1 MNSEAPAQHTVPTP
15 TAGLRE
21 LLDVPAPAKLNLFL
35 HVVGRRPDGYHL
47 LQSVFV
53 LLDWADVLH
62 FERRAGGG
70 VDRSDVNP
78 AAQALPDDDLCVRA
92 ARALQQATGCTEGVH
107 ITLDKRLPAQA
118 GLGGGSSDAASCLL
132 ALNRLW
138 RLGLS
143 LPELQ
148 RIGVTLGADVPFFLG
163 GQNAW
168 VEGIGEQITPLSLP
182 EWPARFLVA
191 KPPAGVSTPQ
201 IFGHPALKRD
211 TKRSII
217 EDFVASAGQQM
228 GPADGHGTVVSLF
241 GHNDLQAPAE
251 MLCPDISWGLER
263 FRQMGLAGRM
273 SGSGSAIF
281 SPLGSAGGAG
291 PMAGPEPHGLVS
303 GWPSG
308 WVVRVCNRLDRHP
321 LLGW

>member
-1 MNSEAPAQHTVPTP
+1 M
-15 TAGLRE
+15 RE

-35 HVVGRRPDGYHL
+35 HVVGRRTDGYHL

-62 FERRAGGG
+62 FERRDSNQI
-70 VDRSDVNP
+70 DRADLAP
-78 AAQALPDDDLCVRA
+78 AHDQTGRENLPAEDLCVRA
-92 ARALQQATGCTEGVH
+92 ARLLQQATGCTQGVQ

-138 RLGLS
+138 ELGLS
-143 LPELQ
+143 LAQLQ
-148 RIGVTLGADVPFFLG
+148 QLGLKLGADVPFFLE

-168 VEGIGEQITPLSLP
+168 VEGIGEQITPLEEP
-182 EWPARFLVA
+182 AGPARFLVV

-217 EDFVASAGQQM
+217 VDFVANAKRWLEPAPPGGQDTQLQ
-228 GPADGHGTVVSLF
+228 LF
-241 GHNDLQAPAE
+241 GHNDLQAPAQA
-251 MLCPDISWGLER
+251 LCPEISWGLER
-263 FRQMGLAGRM
+263 LRQLGLQGRM
-273 SGSGSAIF
+273 TGSGSAVF
-281 SPLGSAGGAG
+281 APLMPFVPRAGSVAE
-291 PMAGPEPHGLVS
+291 MDRWLS
-303 GWPSG
+303 GWPEG
-308 WVVRVCNRLDRHP
+308 WAVRVCNRLDRHP
-321 LLGW
+321 LAGW